1 MRRRLS
7 TYAPA
12 STDTRPSLLAVIAL
26 LFLLLPFLLL
36 TTSIQR
42 LAGLELG
49 LAKSG
54 ELGPTAA
61 GTVESVDVY
70 INGDTLIVRAAVRT
84 TDVTANEGDT
94 RLLET
99 KLDPIADDIDLA
111 GLQATLRRF
120 KALDEDQERAVLHP
134 TPDTETARIV
144 ALLDATRSDSKG
156 PLFGEV
162 VLQAIS
168 ARATSD
174 VETVTGEGS

>member
-12 STDTRPSLLAVIAL
+12 TTDTRPSMLAVIAL

-70 INGDTLIVRAAVRT
+70 IDGDTLIVRAAVRT

-99 KLDPIADDIDLA
+99 QLEPTADGIDLA
-111 GLQATLRRF
+111 GLQTTLRRF
-120 KALDEDQERAVLHP
+120 KGLDEEQERAVLHP
-134 TPDTETARIV
+134 TPDTDTARIV
-144 ALLDATRSDSKG
+144 ALLDATRSDANG
-156 PLFGEV
+156 PLFREV

-168 ARATSD
+168 LSHTP
-174 VETVTGEGS
+174 TPGEGS